1 MPGFGGAGGFTSASA
16 ILRASAR
23 EKEKTEER
31 GADPTPAEML
41 APPAKRDLDGAAKK
55 RHASSVPAPFF
66 GPRAGGSAR
75 PAAPPGGKAKPPSK
89 GRGFK
94 PSDPSKPFS
103 AWSKEEQEAF
113 RAEKRRKEDL
123 KMEEKKARQKCRQGS
138 IFGAFAAAA
147 DRSRGQAEKRCLADE
162 LPMPLKQKILANLPA
177 GALGDARAV
186 SASWRDAVDD
196 EAFLRFA
203 KMAAHL
209 RGWAHN
215 AGRDKNQNRSDL
227 SSDEGNAAREND
239 DEGVAT
245 SATTPA
251 LVARR
256 EAHADWFRERGVVN
270 AAGVVRFLASHASN
284 GNPSRR
290 PFATPLTCEALVDA
304 LRDAEAEREHARVAL
319 GEALVAVS
327 VSGKK
332 NAEVSV
338 SVSDASRALAELGP
352 APGAGLAA
360 TVRELSSW
368 RLVENDGWALL
379 ALAAFTAVDDATTM
393 RFLFEGAERAA
404 KTCAANAAEV
414 GVVAELCP
422 RLDLDEFA
430 NLLVAAMSSASW
442 REWSCM
448 EGGGVFS
455 FNLHVDVARLA
466 RLAHVE
472 EATGAIELARANAAP
487 GSASG
492 RRELTHEQLAV
503 VTSEVRD
510 DEVMLVRAF
519 AGTGKTTTLLEYVR
533 RRPDKRFAYLTFNRA
548 VMEEAKSKF
557 PANTKALSF
566 HGLAYRKFGFLFQG
580 KFHRGALRAHH
591 VHEATGLPQSD
602 ERNILAIRT
611 LEAFLISPDP
621 EVSEAHVPPRRD
633 LDRTYDSGA
642 VKKRLAEEARR
653 SGGEVPTPA
662 RDLVSLATKL
672 WTSMKDKTCL
682 KSKMTDAGYL
692 KLYQLS
698 RPKLHLD
705 FEVLMLDEAQDAAPV
720 MADIVLQQTGCAKI
734 LVGDPHQE
742 IYSFMGA
749 RDAMRAA
756 VARVDKS
763 KVTER
768 RLSRSFR
775 FGREIA
781 AVANSLLR
789 LKGETAPV
797 LGAAREAGDARTP
810 RRPPPLLER
819 SETRSADETE
829 LEPSSETVDALCE
842 AVRAETA
849 AGAVKVVANT
859 YAALKAH
866 APARDPSEKGRY
878 VSRRFERRSQLV
890 VLCRSNASVFEAAE
904 MIHGFPGATLG
915 VVGGTQSLRLEQLMD
930 VYRLATYACEEDLLE
945 ISDKYV
951 ATFAKKEL
959 AFLEAASEEERRAR
973 DRLGI
978 LRRQSQLSDDKE
990 MQMKLGIVA
999 RLGSNLPGI
1008 VDDMIKRCVDPKR
1021 HESAHFLLSTAHKV
1035 KGLEYPSVLLW
1046 HDFVDVGG
1054 IRRRGA
1060 RYFAQT
1066 NDGFGEMGSE
1076 EVDSDEINL
1085 LYVAATRAKRELFL
1099 PRFVAHVHGGF
1110 SDFPDASR
1118 RAEHNVGYD
1127 AVGRLVQGG
1136 PGSVVALRALGYLGG
1151 EVSNAGGE
1159 GETPSGS
1166 SRRSRR
1172 RFRPAPVAEPAAQ
1185 TQMDADR
1192 RERVGV
1198 NPKRVSCCVRR
1209 GATTCSTSARDV
1221 AKFAPS
1227 GEAVAGS
1234 RVCEALGLALAGGR
1248 ATAPTPSDSVYIEGF
1263 TGAADRDFHAA
1274 ATGAWWGDHADLARA
1289 SDRAAF
1295 ERLARAINE
1304 DGDRQ
1309 GFATFATRAGSWS
1322 RFACPACQDAAR
1334 ASARRLRDDFYEARS
1349 DVRDAFASFTA
1360 AESASAWE
1368 ILETCEAEARARG
1381 WEPAG
1386 EGQTA

>member
-1 MPGFGGAGGFTSASA
+1 MPGFGSAGGFTSASA

-31 GADPTPAEML
+31 GVDPTPAEML

-103 AWSKEEQEAF
+103 AWSKEEQDAF
-113 RAEKRRKEDL
+113 RAEKRRKEEE

-162 LPMPLKQKILANLPA
+162 LPMPLKQKILANLPS
-177 GALGDARAV
+177 GALGDVRAV

-215 AGRDKNQNRSDL
+215 AGRNKNQNRSDL
-227 SSDEGNAAREND
+227 SSDEDTAAREND
-239 DEGVAT
+239 DEGFAT

-284 GNPSRR
+284 PSRR
-290 PFATPLTCEALVDA
+290 PFATPLACEALVDA

-327 VSGKK
+327 TK

-338 SVSDASRALAELGP
+338 SVSDAYRALAELGP

-368 RLVENDGWALL
+368 RLVKNDGWALL

-442 REWSCM
+442 RERA
-448 EGGGVFS
+448 GVFS
-455 FNLHVDVARLA
+455 FPSQVDFARLA

-621 EVSEAHVPPRRD
+621 EVCEAHVPPRRD

-642 VKKRLAEEARR
+642 VKARLAEEARR

-797 LGAAREAGDARTP
+797 LGAAREAGDTRTP

-819 SETRSADETE
+819 SKTRDETDETE

-866 APARDPSEKGRY
+866 APARDPKEKGRY
-878 VSRRFERRSQLV
+878 VSRRFERRAQLV

-930 VYRLATYACEEDLLE
+930 VYRLATYACEEDLLA

-959 AFLEAASEEERRAR
+959 AFLEAASEEERWAR

-999 RLGSNLPGI
+999 RLGSKLPGI

-1060 RYFAQT
+1060 RYFAET
-1066 NDGFGEMGSE
+1066 NDGFGGTVPE

-1085 LYVAATRAKRELFL
+1085 LYVAATRAKSELFL
-1099 PRFVAHVHGGF
+1099 PNFVAHVHGGF
-1110 SDFPDASR
+1110 PGLPDAAR
-1118 RAEHNVGYD
+1118 RADHNVGYD
-1127 AVGRLVQGG
+1127 AVGRFVQGG
-1136 PGSVVALRALGYLGG
+1136 PGSVVALRALGDLGG
-1151 EVSNAGGE
+1151 EVSDAGGE

-1192 RERVGV
+1192 RARVGL
-1198 NPKRVSCCVRR
+1198 NPERVSCSARR

-1248 ATAPTPSDSVYIEGF
+1248 ATVGDAVGLPYGF
-1263 TGAADRDFHAA
+1263 TCAADRDFHAA

-1304 DGDRQ
+1304 DCERQ
-1309 GFATFATRAGSWS
+1309 GFATFATRAGSWR

-1334 ASARRLRDDFYEARS
+1334 AAARRLRDDFYEARN

-1368 ILETCEAEARARG
+1368 VLETCEAEARARG

>member
-203 KMAAHL
+203 KMAVHL

-404 KTCAANAAEV
+404 KTCAADAAEV

-442 REWSCM
+442 RERA
-448 EGGGVFS
+448 GLFS
-455 FNLHVDVARLA
+455 FPSQVDFARLA

-819 SETRSADETE
+819 SETRSADETLP
-829 LEPSSETVDALCE
+829 LEPSSETIDALCE

-849 AGAVKVVANT
+849 AGAVKMVANT

-866 APARDPSEKGRY
+866 APARDPKEKGRY

-1060 RYFAQT
+1060 RYFAET
-1066 NDGFGEMGSE
+1066 SDGFEGTGSDGGGFRRDQLALRRGDAREEGALPPGLRGARARRVLLPPRILRGEPNATSDTTPSDASFRAAPGPWSRSARSE
-1076 EVDSDEINL
+1076 TS
-1085 LYVAATRAKRELFL
+1085 AARSRTRAARVKHRRG
-1099 PRFVAHVHGGF
+1099 PRDGH
-1110 SDFPDASR
+1110 
-1118 RAEHNVGYD
+1118 
-1127 AVGRLVQGG
+1127 
-1136 PGSVVALRALGYLGG
+1136 
-1151 EVSNAGGE
+1151 GE
-1159 GETPSGS
+1159 GSDPRPSP
-1166 SRRSRR
+1166 SRR
-1172 RFRPAPVAEPAAQ
+1172 RRRRW
-1185 TQMDADR
+1185 DADR
-1192 RERVGV
+1192 RTRVGV
-1198 NPKRVSCCVRR
+1198 NPERVSCCARR

-1248 ATAPTPSDSVYIEGF
+1248 ATVGDAVGLAYGF

-1274 ATGAWWGDHADLARA
+1274 ATGVWWGDHADLARA

-1309 GFATFATRAGSWS
+1309 GFATFATRAGSWR

-1334 ASARRLRDDFYEARS
+1334 AAARRLRDDFNEARN
-1349 DVRDAFASFTA
+1349 DVRDAFTSFTA

-1368 ILETCEAEARARG
+1368 VLETCEAEARARG

>member
-1 MPGFGGAGGFTSASA
+1 
-16 ILRASAR
+16 
-23 EKEKTEER
+23 
-31 GADPTPAEML
+31 
-41 APPAKRDLDGAAKK
+41 
-55 RHASSVPAPFF
+55 
-66 GPRAGGSAR
+66 
-75 PAAPPGGKAKPPSK
+75 
-89 GRGFK
+89 
-94 PSDPSKPFS
+94 
-103 AWSKEEQEAF
+103 
-113 RAEKRRKEDL
+113 
-123 KMEEKKARQKCRQGS
+123 
-138 IFGAFAAAA
+138 
-147 DRSRGQAEKRCLADE
+147 
-162 LPMPLKQKILANLPA
+162 
-177 GALGDARAV
+177 
-186 SASWRDAVDD
+186 
-196 EAFLRFA
+196 
-203 KMAAHL
+203 
-209 RGWAHN
+209 
-215 AGRDKNQNRSDL
+215 
-227 SSDEGNAAREND
+227 
-239 DEGVAT
+239 
-245 SATTPA
+245 
-251 LVARR
+251 
-256 EAHADWFRERGVVN
+256 
-270 AAGVVRFLASHASN
+270 
-284 GNPSRR
+284 
-290 PFATPLTCEALVDA
+290 
-304 LRDAEAEREHARVAL
+304 
-319 GEALVAVS
+319 
-327 VSGKK
+327 
-332 NAEVSV
+332 
-338 SVSDASRALAELGP
+338 
-352 APGAGLAA
+352 
-360 TVRELSSW
+360 
-368 RLVENDGWALL
+368 
-379 ALAAFTAVDDATTM
+379 
-393 RFLFEGAERAA
+393 
-404 KTCAANAAEV
+404 
-414 GVVAELCP
+414 
-422 RLDLDEFA
+422 
-430 NLLVAAMSSASW
+430 
-442 REWSCM
+442 
-448 EGGGVFS
+448 
-455 FNLHVDVARLA
+455 LA

-819 SETRSADETE
+819 SETRSADETVP
-829 LEPSSETVDALCE
+829 LEPSSETIDALCE

-849 AGAVKVVANT
+849 AGAVKMVANT

-866 APARDPSEKGRY
+866 APARDPKEKGRY

-915 VVGGTQSLRLEQLMD
+915 IVGGTQSLRLEQLMD

-959 AFLEAASEEERRAR
+959 AFLASGVGGGAPGARSPGNPETSEPAVGRQRDADEARHRGPPGLEPPRHRRRHDQKVRGPETTRERAFPAVDGAQGEGPRVPVRVA
-973 DRLGI
+973 
-978 LRRQSQLSDDKE
+978 
-990 MQMKLGIVA
+990 VA
-999 RLGSNLPGI
+999 RLRGRRRDSAARRALLRGNERRVRGDGFGGGGFRRDQLALRRGDAREEGALP
-1008 VDDMIKRCVDPKR
+1008 P
-1021 HESAHFLLSTAHKV
+1021 
-1035 KGLEYPSVLLW
+1035 GLRGARARRVLLPPQL
-1046 HDFVDVGG
+1046 FASSRTQRR
-1054 IRRRGA
+1054 IRRR
-1060 RYFAQT
+1060 RT
-1066 NDGFGEMGSE
+1066 
-1076 EVDSDEINL
+1076 
-1085 LYVAATRAKRELFL
+1085 
-1099 PRFVAHVHGGF
+1099 
-1110 SDFPDASR
+1110 
-1118 RAEHNVGYD
+1118 
-1127 AVGRLVQGG
+1127 
-1136 PGSVVALRALGYLGG
+1136 
-1151 EVSNAGGE
+1151 
-1159 GETPSGS
+1159 
-1166 SRRSRR
+1166 RRSGRPRVRGRAPRARRPRR
-1172 RFRPAPVAEPAAQ
+1172 RGL
-1185 TQMDADR
+1185 
-1192 RERVGV
+1192 ERG
-1198 NPKRVSCCVRR
+1198 RR
-1209 GATTCSTSARDV
+1209 G
-1221 AKFAPS
+1221 
-1227 GEAVAGS
+1227 
-1234 RVCEALGLALAGGR
+1234 
-1248 ATAPTPSDSVYIEGF
+1248 
-1263 TGAADRDFHAA
+1263 
-1274 ATGAWWGDHADLARA
+1274 
-1289 SDRAAF
+1289 
-1295 ERLARAINE
+1295 
-1304 DGDRQ
+1304 
-1309 GFATFATRAGSWS
+1309 
-1322 RFACPACQDAAR
+1322 
-1334 ASARRLRDDFYEARS
+1334 
-1349 DVRDAFASFTA
+1349 
-1360 AESASAWE
+1360 
-1368 ILETCEAEARARG
+1368 
-1381 WEPAG
+1381 
-1386 EGQTA
+1386 

>member
-1 MPGFGGAGGFTSASA
+1 
-16 ILRASAR
+16 
-23 EKEKTEER
+23 
-31 GADPTPAEML
+31 
-41 APPAKRDLDGAAKK
+41 
-55 RHASSVPAPFF
+55 
-66 GPRAGGSAR
+66 
-75 PAAPPGGKAKPPSK
+75 
-89 GRGFK
+89 
-94 PSDPSKPFS
+94 
-103 AWSKEEQEAF
+103 
-113 RAEKRRKEDL
+113 
-123 KMEEKKARQKCRQGS
+123 
-138 IFGAFAAAA
+138 
-147 DRSRGQAEKRCLADE
+147 
-162 LPMPLKQKILANLPA
+162 
-177 GALGDARAV
+177 
-186 SASWRDAVDD
+186 
-196 EAFLRFA
+196 
-203 KMAAHL
+203 
-209 RGWAHN
+209 
-215 AGRDKNQNRSDL
+215 
-227 SSDEGNAAREND
+227 
-239 DEGVAT
+239 
-245 SATTPA
+245 
-251 LVARR
+251 
-256 EAHADWFRERGVVN
+256 
-270 AAGVVRFLASHASN
+270 
-284 GNPSRR
+284 
-290 PFATPLTCEALVDA
+290 
-304 LRDAEAEREHARVAL
+304 
-319 GEALVAVS
+319 
-327 VSGKK
+327 
-332 NAEVSV
+332 
-338 SVSDASRALAELGP
+338 
-352 APGAGLAA
+352 
-360 TVRELSSW
+360 
-368 RLVENDGWALL
+368 
-379 ALAAFTAVDDATTM
+379 
-393 RFLFEGAERAA
+393 
-404 KTCAANAAEV
+404 
-414 GVVAELCP
+414 
-422 RLDLDEFA
+422 
-430 NLLVAAMSSASW
+430 
-442 REWSCM
+442 
-448 EGGGVFS
+448 
-455 FNLHVDVARLA
+455 
-466 RLAHVE
+466 
-472 EATGAIELARANAAP
+472 
-487 GSASG
+487 
-492 RRELTHEQLAV
+492 
-503 VTSEVRD
+503 
-510 DEVMLVRAF
+510 
-519 AGTGKTTTLLEYVR
+519 
-533 RRPDKRFAYLTFNRA
+533 
-548 VMEEAKSKF
+548 
-557 PANTKALSF
+557 
-566 HGLAYRKFGFLFQG
+566 
-580 KFHRGALRAHH
+580 
-591 VHEATGLPQSD
+591 
-602 ERNILAIRT
+602 
-611 LEAFLISPDP
+611 
-621 EVSEAHVPPRRD
+621 
-633 LDRTYDSGA
+633 
-642 VKKRLAEEARR
+642 
-653 SGGEVPTPA
+653 
-662 RDLVSLATKL
+662 
-672 WTSMKDKTCL
+672 
-682 KSKMTDAGYL
+682 
-692 KLYQLS
+692 
-698 RPKLHLD
+698 
-705 FEVLMLDEAQDAAPV
+705 
-720 MADIVLQQTGCAKI
+720 
-734 LVGDPHQE
+734 
-742 IYSFMGA
+742 
-749 RDAMRAA
+749 
-756 VARVDKS
+756 
-763 KVTER
+763 
-768 RLSRSFR
+768 
-775 FGREIA
+775 
-781 AVANSLLR
+781 
-789 LKGETAPV
+789 
-797 LGAAREAGDARTP
+797 
-810 RRPPPLLER
+810 LER

-859 YAALKAH
+859 YAALNAH

-1060 RYFAQT
+1060 RYFAET
-1066 NDGFGEMGSE
+1066 NDGFGGTGSE

-1110 SDFPDASR
+1110 SDLPDASR

-1192 RERVGV
+1192 RKRVGV

-1368 ILETCEAEARARG
+1368 VLETCEAEARARG